1 MPRALRIEIPNAYYH
16 VMNRGAGH
24 RSIFLCA
31 QHYKLF
37 LQLLGELH
45 QSYQVKVHAYCL
57 MDNHYHLLLQ
67 TPQANLSRAMRHL
80 NGVYTQRFNRHQK
93 TDGSLFRGRFKAL
106 VIESD
111 TYLLQVSRY
120 IHLNPVK
127 AKLVKQPEAYSWSS
141 YHNYIKYESQTPV
154 WLTRK
159 DTLDQLVNTNKRKAY
174 QQFVEEG
181 IDKQTSQ
188 FYGQTRQ
195 PMIWGS
201 RTFKQSLLQ
210 QIEQKKREDCST
222 DFQRTSVIP
231 SLETIMK
238 TTAEVF
244 DVKLAYLKNGK
255 RGQEN
260 QPRIVAVY
268 IMQQLGG
275 YKQKE
280 IRTRGLNLP
289 CTTPAI
295 CLCSW
300 FK

>member
-1 MPRALRIEIPNAYYH
+1 MPRPLRIEIPNAYYH

-24 RSIFLCA
+24 RSIFLCT

-93 TDGSLFRGRFKAL
+93 TDGTLFRGRFKAL

-210 QIEQKKREDCST
+210 QIEQKK
-222 DFQRTSVIP
+222 
-231 SLETIMK
+231 
-238 TTAEVF
+238 
-244 DVKLAYLKNGK
+244 
-255 RGQEN
+255 
-260 QPRIVAVY
+260 
-268 IMQQLGG
+268 
-275 YKQKE
+275 
-280 IRTRGLNLP
+280 TRGL
-289 CTTPAI
+289 CDRFPAHI
-295 CLCSW
+295 CHP
-300 FK
+300 FIRNDNENNG